1 MILSPSILSA
11 DFMKLGEQLKEIEEA
26 GAQWVH
32 FDVMDGRFVSN
43 ISFGIPV
50 LKSIDKTCNM
60 FMDVHLMIQHPA
72 KYIDKFVDSG
82 ADMITFHYEAS
93 DDIDEC
99 IDMIKSRG
107 VKAALAINP
116 DTPAEKIE
124 KYLPKLDMVLC
135 MTVFPGLG
143 GQKYIEDVNEKVR
156 KIREITGPD
165 FKIQVDGGINS
176 ETIDMALEAG
186 ANVIVAGTA
195 VFNDDITASVKGL
208 MERK

>member
-1 MILSPSILSA
+1 
-11 DFMKLGEQLKEIEEA
+11 
-26 GAQWVH
+26 
-32 FDVMDGRFVSN
+32 
-43 ISFGIPV
+43 
-50 LKSIDKTCNM
+50 
-60 FMDVHLMIQHPA
+60 MIQHPA

-99 IDMIKSRG
+99 IDMIKARG

-143 GQKYIEDVNEKVR
+143 GQKYIADVNEKVR
-156 KIREITGPD
+156 KIRDITGPD

-176 ETIDMALEAG
+176 DTIDMALESG

-195 VFNDDITASVKGL
+195 VFNDNITASVKGL

>member
-11 DFMKLGEQLKEIEEA
+11 DFMKLGEQIKEVERA
-26 GAQWVH
+26 GAQWLH
-32 FDVMDGRFVSN
+32 FDVMDGRFVKN

-50 LKSIDKTCNM
+50 LKSIDKECNL

-72 KYIDKFVDSG
+72 MYIDKFIDSG

-93 DDIDEC
+93 DDIDKC

-107 VKAALAINP
+107 VLAALAINP

-143 GQKYIEDVNEKVR
+143 GQKYISEVNEKVK
-156 KIREITGPD
+156 KIREKTGPE
-165 FKIQVDGGINS
+165 FKIQVDGGININ
-176 ETIDMALEAG
+176 TIDEALEAG

-195 VFNDDITASVKGL
+195 VFNDDITGSVKRL
-208 MERK
+208 MKRK